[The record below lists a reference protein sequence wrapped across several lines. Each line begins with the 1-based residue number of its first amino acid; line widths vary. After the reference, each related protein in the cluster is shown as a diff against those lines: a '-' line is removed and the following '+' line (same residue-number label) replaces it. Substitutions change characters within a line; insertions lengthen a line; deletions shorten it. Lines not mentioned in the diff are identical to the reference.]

1 MKVGKSSVAFWTILF
16 ILSIAQVSL
25 AQIKT
30 GFSDYYVSANGNT
43 DRQNLDENVTPIVKL
58 FGSYMGG
65 ALFNTGNTHG
75 LLGFDVGV
83 KGIILFIDD
92 NLKTDWTGTSGVK
105 GGPLGEFNTVP
116 IPMLQAGIGLIGNL
130 EVVGRFFSY
139 PIAETPEGK
148 AENIS
153 VIGGGIKYGVIQ
165 NFALPRVSVMAS
177 YHKLIVPEAY
187 EFADVN
193 TVSLDLIIS
202 KSVPMLATVYG
213 AVGVDR
219 SSMSLEIPEIKE
231 QLDYSE
237 SMFRGVVG
245 VKFDFLPF
253 VYISTD
259 YNFGVNRGLNVGLGL
274 SIR

>member
-1 MKVGKSSVAFWTILF
+1 MKVGKSSFAFLTILF
-16 ILSIAQVSL
+16 ILSITQVTL

-30 GFSDYYVSANGNT
+30 GFSDYFVAT
-43 DRQNLDENVTPIVKL
+43 AEKTARENLDANVTPLVKL

-65 ALFNTGNTHG
+65 ALFNTGKTHG
-75 LLGFDVGV
+75 LLGLDVGV
-83 KGIILFIDD
+83 KGVIVFIDD
-92 NLKTDWTGTSGVK
+92 NLKSDWAGAAGVE
-105 GGPLGEFNTVP
+105 GGPLGEFNTVSLP
-116 IPMLQAGIGLIGNL
+116 VLQAGVGLIGNL
-130 EVVGRFFSY
+130 EVVGRYFSY
-139 PIAETPEGK
+139 PIAETAEGK
-148 AENIS
+148 KENIS
-153 VIGGGIKYGVIQ
+153 VVGGGLKYGIIQ

-202 KSVPMLATVYG
+202 KSVPMLATFYG

-231 QLDYSE
+231 QLDYNE

-259 YNFGVNRGLNVGLGL
+259 YNFGVNRGINVGLGL